1 MVVNVKTNIN
11 IDEVIINEKDIII
24 IVIADII
31 VIVKKKDFIKNRIK
45 KADKINVKVKLEKK
59 AVKAFIKN
67 TN

>member
-1 MVVNVKTNIN
+1 VVVNVKTNIN
-11 IDEVIINEKDIII
+11 INKVIINEKDIII